1 MSGERER
8 RAAVVEYWRAVELFS
23 PRKVP
28 TVSSRERVYE
38 VAVDRALP
46 WEDGHP
52 VRSLPLD
59 PGYAWQHIVYGDCFA
74 LADVRDTLLE
84 VFGRDEED
92 VDGRMDGDTAL
103 FALTVTDGGRLL
115 LDSPVFSACGWATG
129 RALSPGPGGGR
140 WLDGFEEDV
149 QPWLA
154 RAAELGKPPVPVTA
168 HTTDSAESSNDAVLS
183 AADDDDVGGVAVP
196 QADSE
201 EGDDQAGASVGAQ
214 RIRAEDLIGFTRD
227 LAARW
232 GVEDALRPFGLRI
245 RTIAVREDRAEDG
258 DQQDFLNSF
267 IADDLKRVATTL
279 PAAGPGTPL
288 EAYLTPDAELN
299 TARRID
305 LRVRPDEALAGVE
318 PRATPLG
325 RWPAESAHPLALSQQ
340 FAVNSIPRWRRYCGF
355 GTNGARTPPAP
366 APAPGPPP
374 ARTSSTSPSAA
385 PGAACSSSATA
396 TPGATSATSPPWPPN
411 CPTMP
416 GPLPGR
422 DQAGRRQATRSV
434 ARSDRPNRRIDS
446 IMTASAVL

>member
-1 MSGERER
+1 MSAERER

-23 PRKVP
+23 PQKVP
-28 TVSSRERVYE
+28 NVSSRERVYE
-38 VAVDRALP
+38 VTADRALP

-59 PGYAWQHIVYGDCFA
+59 PGFVWQHIVYGGCFA

-92 VDGRMDGDTAL
+92 VDGRMDGGTAL
-103 FALTVTDGGRLL
+103 FALTVTDDGRLL

-154 RAAELGKPPVPVTA
+154 RAAELGEPAIPETPR
-168 HTTDSAESSNDAVLS
+168 TTDSAEPLIDTVLP
-183 AADDDDVGGVAVP
+183 AATDDVNGTAA

-201 EGDDQAGASVGAQ
+201 EGEEQAGVSVGSR
-214 RIRAEDLIGFTRD
+214 RIRAKDLIGFTRD

-245 RTIAVREDRAEDG
+245 RTIAVREDRAEDS

-267 IADDLKRVATTL
+267 IADDLKRVATAL
-279 PAAGPGTPL
+279 PAADPGAPL
-288 EAYLTPDAELN
+288 AAYLTPDAELN

-305 LRVRPDEALAGVE
+305 LGAARGGAGRGGAPGYPTGPLACGERAPTGAEPAVRRELHQGRTRGRRWSVRRQ
-318 PRATPLG
+318 RATG
-325 RWPAESAHPLALSQQ
+325 YRQDHH
-340 FAVNSIPRWRRYCGF
+340 
-355 GTNGARTPPAP
+355 AP
-366 APAPGPPP
+366 
-374 ARTSSTSPSAA
+374 
-385 PGAACSSSATA
+385 
-396 TPGATSATSPPWPPN
+396 
-411 CPTMP
+411 
-416 GPLPGR
+416 
-422 DQAGRRQATRSV
+422 
-434 ARSDRPNRRIDS
+434 
-446 IMTASAVL
+446 